1 MQKLF
6 IVAFLGQVLLTTAT
20 ATGSSTSNQP
30 ATTETVTA
38 GEGEEGRKAVV
49 TVSEGKQWVRLRN
62 YKDIVAGSA
71 LDFSDQHLQEAP
83 AGKYGWL
90 KAVGGSFEFE
100 KRPGQ
105 ARRFY
110 GVNLCFTANYP
121 THEMADVLT
130 DRLVRLGYNTIRI
143 HHHDDTWNHADPEML
158 DRLDYLLAQA
168 IRKGLYVTTDMYV
181 SRRVTWKELGVE
193 REGDVGMD
201 LFKTLVGCYEPA
213 FENWCHFARRFM
225 EHRNPYT
232 GRMYKD
238 EPGMPLISLIN
249 EGELFM
255 GFDSKA
261 GEPIVQQAYR
271 DFTGRDEKLEA
282 WKGRFIDFQDH
293 LEKRIAERC
302 SAFLR
307 EIGCKALLTNDNN
320 GFQHGEGE
328 SATSLYDYVDNHFY
342 IDHPQFLERSWSL
355 PSRCDNRNPVTYG
368 GPEMFRKGYA
378 KGFSKPYTITE
389 WNFSGPGRYRGLGG
403 ILTGAR
409 AAVQDWDGLWRFAY
423 AHTADALVDNEQH
436 FPGYFDVST
445 DPLSQ
450 ASDRA
455 SICLF
460 LRGDAVSEDELQM
473 DQQTGVLRLAT
484 GRTCGIFAPEGRYTA
499 GVLSADI
506 SGAPGTVCLSSLDG
520 RDLTKS
526 RHMLL
531 SHITD
536 VQGDGNVYA
545 DTERKVLLRWGHG
558 TLIERGSA
566 RIRLH
571 LDHPRRLRVYELDT
585 AGRRVKR
592 LPTSCDGGDL
602 VFTVS
607 TDSDEGQGR
616 IYYEIARR

>member
-1 MQKLF
+1 
-6 IVAFLGQVLLTTAT
+6 
-20 ATGSSTSNQP
+20 
-30 ATTETVTA
+30 
-38 GEGEEGRKAVV
+38 VV

-71 LDFSDQHLQEAP
+71 LDFSSQHLQEAP

-143 HHHDDTWNHADPEML
+143 HHHDDTWNHADPEMI

-282 WKGRFIDFQDH
+282 WKGRFMDFQDH

-307 EIGCKALLTNDNN
+307 EMGCKALLTNDNN

-328 SATSLYDYVDNHFY
+328 AATSLYDYVDKSGAQTVTRGE
-342 IDHPQFLERSWSL
+342 IKVGAQTATTAIVSVDTQFGAVKFT
-355 PSRCDNRNPVTYG
+355 D
-368 GPEMFRKGYA
+368 MF
-378 KGFSKPYTITE
+378 
-389 WNFSGPGRYRGLGG
+389 
-403 ILTGAR
+403 
-409 AAVQDWDGLWRFAY
+409 
-423 AHTADALVDNEQH
+423 ALVRD
-436 FPGYFDVST
+436 
-445 DPLSQ
+445 
-450 ASDRA
+450 
-455 SICLF
+455 
-460 LRGDAVSEDELQM
+460 GDEWKIVAQV
-473 DQQTGVLRLAT
+473 
-484 GRTCGIFAPEGRYTA
+484 Y
-499 GVLSADI
+499 
-506 SGAPGTVCLSSLDG
+506 
-520 RDLTKS
+520 
-526 RHMLL
+526 H
-531 SHITD
+531 
-536 VQGDGNVYA
+536 VQ
-545 DTERKVLLRWGHG
+545 
-558 TLIERGSA
+558 
-566 RIRLH
+566 
-571 LDHPRRLRVYELDT
+571 
-585 AGRRVKR
+585 
-592 LPTSCDGGDL
+592 
-602 VFTVS
+602 
-607 TDSDEGQGR
+607 
-616 IYYEIARR
+616 

>member
-6 IVAFLGQVLLTTAT
+6 IAAFLGQVLLTTAT
-20 ATGSSTSNQP
+20 ATGTSTSNQP
-30 ATTETVTA
+30 ATPETVTA

-71 LDFSDQHLQEAP
+71 LDFSSQHLQEAP

-213 FENWCHFARRFM
+213 FENWCQFARRFM

-282 WKGRFIDFQDH
+282 WKGRFMDFQDH

-307 EIGCKALLTNDNN
+307 EMGCKALLTNDNN

-328 SATSLYDYVDNHFY
+328 AATSLYDYVDNHFY

-558 TLIERGSA
+558 TLIERGQA
-566 RIRLH
+566 QIFIRH
-571 LDHPRRLRVYELDT
+571 DKPRRLRIYELDT
-585 AGRRVKR
+585 AGRRLR
-592 LPTSCDGGDL
+592 PLPCTRSRDGIA
-602 VFTVS
+602 FTVS
-607 TDSDEGQGR
+607 TDNEEGQGR
-616 IYYEIARR
+616 IYYEIAVK